1 MTNPYTDIAFTPSV
15 KRAQETMGT
24 RASNARLE
32 ASGSERG
39 RLGPNEAE
47 FLAER
52 DGFFLASVGE
62 TGWPYVQFR
71 GGPQG
76 FLRVLD
82 ERTVAW
88 ADFRGN
94 RQYISVGN
102 MTSESKDNPEEQPGK
117 VAIIA
122 MDWAHRRRIKLFGK
136 ARIVARGQDADQE
149 PELFAK
155 LDLGD
160 YRALVERAIVVR
172 VEGFDWNCPQH
183 ITPRFTEAEIASAFA
198 PMQARLAELEA
209 ENARLRGER

>member
-15 KRAQETMGT
+15 KRAQDFMGT

-32 ASGSERG
+32 ASESERG
-39 RLGPNEAE
+39 RIGPNEAA

-71 GGPQG
+71 GGPAG
-76 FLRVLD
+76 FLHVLD
-82 ERTVAW
+82 ERTIAW

-102 MTSESKDNPEEQPGK
+102 LTSEGDAGAEEQPGK

-122 MDWAHRRRIKLFGK
+122 VDWAHRRRIKLFGQ
-136 ARIVARGQDADQE
+136 ARIVTGDEDPALLETLAV
-149 PELFAK
+149 
-155 LDLGD
+155 GD

-172 VEGFDWNCPQH
+172 LEGFDWNCPQH
-183 ITPRFTEAEIASAFA
+183 ITPRFTEAEISSALA

-209 ENARLRGER
+209 ENARLRHQVDVR